1 MEVVHVIKKG
11 KLMDTLECF
20 HIYKETKADNQINE
34 TNGQRKRNI
43 RNYNT
48 SRPLKGA
55 LGSIAAEQLEG
66 IRCGK
71 PFTPAGTESYTGTE
85 ARSLLQKKSS
95 QQPPHKKKKAL
106 RNETFYNYTS
116 YSAQI
121 SATRHNKSDSAITE
135 LETTQVDSSRP

>member
-85 ARSLLQKKSS
+85 ARSLLQEKI
-95 QQPPHKKKKAL
+95 QPATTAKKKKKAV
-106 RNETFYNYTS
+106 RNETFYNYTR

-121 SATRHNKSDSAITE
+121 STTRHNKSDSAITE
-135 LETTQVDSSRP
+135 IDSSRP